1 MASRP
6 TPQSA
11 DETMDAHAFPH
22 EGSDRSQ
29 LIPQQSPGAERPS
42 NSDFVN
48 YTIGSMLD
56 DPQLLD
62 IPAPSG
68 PARSPATNE
77 DALLLPRPT
86 MGRTRTSSTAADSC
100 DTGSRSPLSANAYS
114 SLLPSATSMTS
125 ISRGAQSSMS
135 QGVKMPEFF
144 GFTVFQTAMCN
155 PTIAHQLLKFSEACL
170 CGENMDFLARVSK
183 YHLLVGEISKSITA
197 IQKDFLT
204 PASPH
209 QVNLS
214 EQLEARINF
223 EIKQCLSN
231 TIPAIGSIF
240 SDAEDEI
247 ERLVY
252 TDVYPRFV
260 RHQMSLSAAKALG
273 GNSKA
278 YAGLGDCFILTDPNK
293 ADGPI
298 VYASDGFVS
307 VTGYSRNEVIP
318 RNCRFLQGRQTDRAA
333 IGRLKAALEKRK
345 EHVELLLNHKKSGE
359 PFWNLLYV
367 APLFD
372 SNGKLVFFLGGQ
384 INCSTTVHNASDVLR
399 VLGQAEDGQRAPAG
413 TDRRSITSVPSN
425 LKSSLLTTLRGVRAK
440 TKVQEEL
447 PGMEDE
453 LLSRIGQQD
462 LSTQM
467 RTFYTA
473 YSNFLIINYSTFLI
487 TFFSQGITELLFP
500 IKTRSNSSSNVGVD
514 IFKFLSNHSSASV
527 SRDFKTGVREA
538 LKAGR
543 AISLEMKLCA
553 KPYMGLESF
562 VLHWT
567 PLKDEAGVVKWVV
580 LTLGRETKG

>member
-1 MASRP
+1 
-6 TPQSA
+6 
-11 DETMDAHAFPH
+11 
-22 EGSDRSQ
+22 
-29 LIPQQSPGAERPS
+29 
-42 NSDFVN
+42 
-48 YTIGSMLD
+48 
-56 DPQLLD
+56 
-62 IPAPSG
+62 
-68 PARSPATNE
+68 
-77 DALLLPRPT
+77 
-86 MGRTRTSSTAADSC
+86 MGRTLTSSTAAESW
-100 DTGSRSPLSANAYS
+100 DTSARSPLTANAYS

-135 QGVKMPEFF
+135 QGAKMPEFF

-170 CGENMDFLARVSK
+170 CGENIDFLARVSK

-318 RNCRFLQGRQTDRAA
+318 RNCRFLQSRQTDQAAVGRLRAA
-333 IGRLKAALEKRK
+333 LGKRE

-372 SNGKLVFFLGGQ
+372 SNGKLVFFLRGQ

-413 TDRRSITSVPSN
+413 ADRRSITSVPSN
-425 LKSSLLTTLRGVRAK
+425 LKSSLLATLRGVRAK
-440 TKVQEEL
+440 AKVQEEF

-462 LSTQM
+462 LNTQM

-473 YSNFLIINYSTFLI
+473 YSNFLVINYSTFLI

-500 IKTRSNSSSNVGVD
+500 IRTRSNSSPNVGVE
-514 IFKFLSNHSSASV
+514 IFKFLSNHSGASV
-527 SRDFKTGVREA
+527 SRDFKTSVRDA

-580 LTLGRETKG
+580 LTLGRETRA